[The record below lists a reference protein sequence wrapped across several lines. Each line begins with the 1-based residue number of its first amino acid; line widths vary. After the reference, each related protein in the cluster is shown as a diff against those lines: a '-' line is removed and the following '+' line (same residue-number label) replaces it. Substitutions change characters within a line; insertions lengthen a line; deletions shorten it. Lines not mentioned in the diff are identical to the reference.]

1 MAHVQYIILLV
12 IFFQHEH
19 EDLRAFTYTDS
30 QAFVVC
36 YSAVDR
42 KSFKNVKEFWVP
54 EIRKH
59 VRKKKPILV
68 VATQCNLRD
77 TTDYDMDEPVSRQE
91 GEGLVSEIGASGFME
106 VSHVSVETSN
116 DIFKEI
122 VINIQKQKRKRS
134 RSTKIFQK
142 MLGRT

>member
-1 MAHVQYIILLV
+1 MYYSCCY
-12 IFFQHEH
+12 FFQHEH